1 LKKSGPRGTTGFSYQ
16 EVRMDLNHQATSLGL
31 DTTDYLELVEV
42 FMETTDVDLLRL
54 ESGLSA
60 GAFQEVAEAAHSIK
74 GAAAGLGFENAQVL
88 AKEIEMNARQNVLEG
103 TREHA
108 EAIKGELTAI
118 NEALKAF
125 QSELSKGV

>member
-1 LKKSGPRGTTGFSYQ
+1 
-16 EVRMDLNHQATSLGL
+16 MDLNHQATSLGL